1 MAPISRFPAY
11 RRHKQSGQGIVSLP
25 DGFGGRRDV
34 LLGTY
39 GTVTSRRVENWLAT
53 GIAVMLIMVPP
64 CRRVFRRELFLLDQR
79 LQTSRTHSLNEGF
92 VVQLVLVGIGDRELG
107 NRLVKSVAF
116 AKVAGD
122 QCRLSGAG
130 VSAG

>member
-1 MAPISRFPAY
+1 VIGFAT
-11 RRHKQSGQGIVSLP
+11 SGSADAIAL
-25 DGFGGRRDV
+25 V
-34 LLGTY
+34 LALASHLN
-39 GTVTSRRVENWLAT
+39 VNKMDRENARQRVENWLAA

-64 CRRVFRRELFLLDQR
+64 CRRVFGRELFLLDQR
-79 LQTSRTHSLNEGF
+79 LQTTRTHSLDEGF
-92 VVQLVLVGIGDRELG
+92 VVPLALVGIGDRELG

-122 QCRLSGAG
+122 QCRFSGAG